1 LSHKFEGTLK
11 GDYRRIGHVEGDAM
25 NQDAIL
31 AVLCDS
37 RDDAKSLKEIAQE
50 MGLDISTYVDWVR
63 VERRLS
69 SSLKSLTR
77 WGWVAWEQGK
87 ELRAT
92 GSGITPTGR
101 PSWQMGEAA
110 NKGMAARG

>member
-1 LSHKFEGTLK
+1 
-11 GDYRRIGHVEGDAM
+11 VEGDAV

-37 RDDAKSLKEIAQE
+37 RDDAKSLKEIAME

-69 SSLKSLTR
+69 SSLRSLTR
-77 WGWVAWEQGK
+77 WGWVAWERRQREEGHRFWYNAYWK
-87 ELRAT
+87 TEVA
-92 GSGITPTGR
+92 
-101 PSWQMGEAA
+101 MGEAA
-110 NKGMAARG
+110 NKGMAACGKSFHDLSWYS